1 MKRLYIYNKV
11 TAVVKTSCL
20 FALISFLTGCSDSF
34 LETEP
39 KTTATLD
46 EYFSNKEHIQE
57 ALVAVYNP
65 LHTYDYSVDQDGNGQ
80 YTPLNFCDV
89 MADIMWVGAADP
101 TDQEIWHLA
110 ANYSSTP
117 VNAIYNI
124 WTVSYKG
131 IKRAN
136 DVLDYLQKAGSVVP
150 QADRNTIEA
159 EARVLR
165 SWYYCL
171 LWKYY
176 GNIPYFLE
184 TLESPYRAEQLS
196 ADNVY
201 ARNMED
207 LEAAIALNALPMSWD
222 EDNLGR
228 VSLAMAYM
236 LYAEMALYQ
245 KDTSRYGTAL
255 NYMKLIIDDP
265 DYDLVPDYTTIFTP
279 EGEWSQESIFE
290 INYTDGPTAGR
301 AYDNINA
308 IGGTIMPRVISPDG
322 GATDASGKV
331 IESGWG
337 TFIVRQSTYDMYEAG
352 DKRRDATCFV
362 HTGHYKKR
370 YQDTGIFLNK
380 YLARNKAADTGGAP
394 DMGFS
399 DNYRV
404 YRYSETLLNAAELLV
419 LTGGDLDVAKGYITR
434 VRQRAGLT
442 TEVEATV
449 GNILNE
455 RKLEFVGEGKRYWDL
470 VRTGKAASVL
480 VPDEFGYRTKAWTPS
495 KKYLPISQKEISAAE
510 GTLRQNDDYLNN

>member
-1 MKRLYIYNKV
+1 MIGLLS
-11 TAVVKTSCL
+11 AGML
-20 FALISFLTGCSDSF
+20 LTGCKDSF
-34 LETEP
+34 LESEP
-39 KTTATLD
+39 QTKATLE
-46 EYFSNKEHIQE
+46 EYFSSKEHIQE
-57 ALVAVYNP
+57 ALAAAYNP
-65 LHTYDYSVDQDGNGQ
+65 LHTYDYNVDQDGDGQ

-89 MADIMWVGAADP
+89 MADIMLVGASDP

-117 VNAIYNI
+117 LNTIYNI
-124 WTVSYKG
+124 WNVSYLG

-136 DVLDYLQKAGSVVP
+136 DVLYYLEQAGDKVQP
-150 QADRNTIEA
+150 KDRDAMAA

-165 SWYYCL
+165 AWYYCL
-171 LWKYY
+171 VWKYY
-176 GNIPYFLE
+176 GNVPYFQTAL
-184 TLESPYRAEQLS
+184 TLPYRAEQLS
-196 ADNVY
+196 ADEVY
-201 ARNMED
+201 ARNMAD
-207 LEAAIALNALPMSWD
+207 LEGAIALGALPMVCS

-236 LYAEMALYQ
+236 LYAEMVLYQ
-245 KDTSRYGTAL
+245 NDSSRYSTAL
-255 NYMKLIIDDP
+255 TYMQNIINEP
-265 DYDLVPDYTTIFTP
+265 AYDLAPDYTKIFTP
-279 EGEWSQESIFE
+279 EGEWSKESIFE

-322 GATDASGKV
+322 GGTDPSGKA

-337 TFIVRQSTYDMYEAG
+337 TFIVRKSTYDMYDAA

-362 HTGHYKKR
+362 HNGNYKKR

-404 YRYSETLLNAAELLV
+404 YRYAETLLNAAELLV
-419 LTGGDLDVAKGYITR
+419 LTGGDQTTADGYVNDVR
-434 VRQRAGLT
+434 NRAGLT
-442 TEVEATV
+442 TTVTATID
-449 GNILNE
+449 NILNE

-470 VRTGKAASVL
+470 IRTGKAESVL
-480 VPDEFGYRTKAWTPS
+480 ILDNQYRTKAWTPN
-495 KKYLPISQKEISAAE
+495 KKYLPISQKEISASE
-510 GTLRQNDDYLNN
+510 GTLRQNTAYGN